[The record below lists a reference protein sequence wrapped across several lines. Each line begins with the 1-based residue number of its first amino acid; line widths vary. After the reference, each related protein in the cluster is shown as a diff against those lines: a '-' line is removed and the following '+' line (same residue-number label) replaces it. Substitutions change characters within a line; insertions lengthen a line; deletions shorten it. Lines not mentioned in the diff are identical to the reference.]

1 MKKERCFVLSFCLLS
16 AFLLLTFAVTRVD
29 LQNTGIGDFVVGFGK
44 INIRFHRFTG
54 VHLWIYNLT
63 DRLSAVPL
71 LICFGF
77 GILGLYQLVKRK
89 SIFKVDRDI
98 LILGLL
104 YIATIGFYLF
114 FEVNIINYRPI
125 LIDGKREASYPSST
139 TVLCLTVMLTAARQF
154 QIRIKNKKIAGA
166 VSKLSAGYG
175 ILMMIARLVS
185 GVHWLTDILGGVLL
199 SLRLVSAYN
208 WRCETENRI

>member
-1 MKKERCFVLSFCLLS
+1 M
-16 AFLLLTFAVTRVD
+16 
-29 LQNTGIGDFVVGFGK
+29 
-44 INIRFHRFTG
+44 
-54 VHLWIYNLT
+54 
-63 DRLSAVPL
+63 
-71 LICFGF
+71 
-77 GILGLYQLVKRK
+77 
-89 SIFKVDRDI
+89 
-98 LILGLL
+98 
-104 YIATIGFYLF
+104 
-114 FEVNIINYRPI
+114 NIINYRPI

-208 WRCETENRI
+208 RRCETENRI